1 MDQSQGSEMKKFPKI
16 IRKASIQERLPVST
30 TTIYEWMKLGTFPP
44 NINLGNRA
52 VGWIESEVEAVV
64 NAMISGADRDSL
76 EQLVADLVANR
87 NEP

>member
-1 MDQSQGSEMKKFPKI
+1 MKKFPKI

-30 TTIYEWMKLGTFPP
+30 TIYEWMKLGTFPP
-44 NINLGNRA
+44 NINLGYRA

-64 NAMISGADRDSL
+64 NAMISGADHDSL
-76 EQLVADLVANR
+76 EQLVTDLVANR